1 MSDIL
6 CIYYSRTGHTRRA
19 MEEVADALGAEV
31 TAITD
36 DRDRNGWRGYIRCGM
51 DAMKTSTRPLL
62 PFQTEKPLNEYRLVI
77 IGSPVWAG
85 RCASPVRA
93 LLKRR
98 GLEMRNVAYL
108 VTRSTS
114 QRSEEVYDQMDM
126 YVKDAHRMA
135 VSLRPGSEGYEF
147 WRNDFVQNVRRW
159 MDEQL
164 GRAMLE
170 KLKAIEQRLTE
181 VEQQLSDPAV
191 YGDRERLTALSREQK
206 ELTPVVA
213 CYRAYLRAQDT
224 AREAEEMLSDPE
236 LRALAQEELAGARA
250 DMERLQ
256 EELKRLLLPRD
267 PNDEK
272 NVILEIRAGIGG
284 EEGALF
290 AADLLRMYTMYAERR
305 GWTLSIV
312 NENMTELGGVKEVS
326 AEIEGA
332 GAWSRLKFEAGTHR
346 VQRVPE
352 TESSGRIQTSAATVA
367 VMPEAEEVE
376 FSIDPKDLQIDTFRS
391 SGAGGQHVNKTESA
405 IRITHL
411 PTGVVVECQD
421 ERSQYKNKDR
431 AMKILR
437 SKLYEAEQEKQNAA
451 IAATRKSQVGTGD
464 RSGKI
469 RTYNFPQNRV
479 TDHRLTGDSKN
490 FNIAAIMNGDLDDLI
505 DALTLNE
512 QAQRL
517 QEGKE

>member
-1 MSDIL
+1 
-6 CIYYSRTGHTRRA
+6 
-19 MEEVADALGAEV
+19 
-31 TAITD
+31 
-36 DRDRNGWRGYIRCGM
+36 
-51 DAMKTSTRPLL
+51 
-62 PFQTEKPLNEYRLVI
+62 
-77 IGSPVWAG
+77 
-85 RCASPVRA
+85 
-93 LLKRR
+93 
-98 GLEMRNVAYL
+98 
-108 VTRSTS
+108 
-114 QRSEEVYDQMDM
+114 
-126 YVKDAHRMA
+126 
-135 VSLRPGSEGYEF
+135 
-147 WRNDFVQNVRRW
+147 
-159 MDEQL
+159 
-164 GRAMLE
+164 MLE
-170 KLKAIEQRLTE
+170 KLKAIEARLTE
-181 VEQQLSDPAV
+181 VERQLSDPSV

-206 ELTPVVA
+206 ELTPVVSA
-213 CYRAYLRAQDT
+213 YRAYVRASQT
-224 AREAEEMLSDPE
+224 AEDASAMLSDPE
-236 LRALAQEELAGARA
+236 LRELAQEELAAARA
-250 DMERLQ
+250 DMERL
-256 EELKRLLLPRD
+256 EDELKRLLLPKD

-312 NENMTELGGVKEVS
+312 NGNMTELGGVKEVS

-479 TDHRLTGDSKN
+479 TDHRLTGDNKN
-490 FNIAAIMNGDLDDLI
+490 FNIAAIMNGDLDSLI